1 MEFGFSEDQH
11 LLQTTVRDF
20 LAGACPVDHVRA
32 QWETDTGR
40 SPEFWAQLAEIGV
53 PGLLVPEAQGGLGMD
68 ELDLVLILEET
79 GRAAL
84 AEPVVATAA
93 VGVPMLRELGA
104 LGDEWLP
111 KIAEGNARL
120 AVGHPINTFTADAH
134 VADLLLL
141 ADGDDVHAVAP
152 GDVRREAQPC
162 DDPSRRI
169 FSLGWSPSDA
179 TKVASGETGRALL
192 DAALDRGALA
202 CAAESLGATD
212 QLVAMAVDYATER
225 KQFGVPI
232 GSFQAI
238 KHMLADVK
246 VRLEYARSLVY
257 KAAWSVATGAATR
270 STDVSAAKAQACE
283 AGTQAARV
291 GLQVYGALGY
301 TWEQDLHVWMRR
313 AWTLERAWGNGAF
326 HRARVADAVIDGA
339 RPAEPFG
346 YSAPGA

>member
-1 MEFGFSEDQH
+1 MEFGFSEDQL

-20 LAGACPVDHVRA
+20 LTGACPVEHVRA
-32 QWETDTGR
+32 QWQTETGR
-40 SPEFWAQLAEIGV
+40 SDEFWAQLAEIGV
-53 PGLLVPEAQGGLGMD
+53 PGLLVPEAQGGLGMN

-84 AEPVVATAA
+84 AEPVIATAA
-93 VGVPMLRELGA
+93 VGVPMLARLGA

-111 KIAEGNARL
+111 KVADGAARL
-120 AVGHPINTFTADAH
+120 AVEHPVNAFTADAH

-141 ADGDDVHAVAP
+141 VDGDDLHAVSPA
-152 GDVRREAQPC
+152 DATLTAQPC

-169 FSLGWSPSDA
+169 FSITWKPSAA
-179 TKVASGETGRALL
+179 TKVASGAAGRALQ

-202 CAAESLGATD
+202 CAAESLGVTD
-212 QLVAMAVDYATER
+212 QLIAMAVEYATER

-238 KHMLADVK
+238 KHMLANVK

-257 KAAWSVATGAATR
+257 RAAYSVAHDAPGRA
-270 STDVSAAKAQACE
+270 TDVSAAKAQASE
-283 AGTQAARV
+283 AAALGASV
-291 GLQVYGALGY
+291 SLQVYGALGY
-301 TWEQDLHVWMRR
+301 TYEQDLHVFMRR
-313 AWTLERAWGNGAF
+313 AWTLDRAWGNQAF